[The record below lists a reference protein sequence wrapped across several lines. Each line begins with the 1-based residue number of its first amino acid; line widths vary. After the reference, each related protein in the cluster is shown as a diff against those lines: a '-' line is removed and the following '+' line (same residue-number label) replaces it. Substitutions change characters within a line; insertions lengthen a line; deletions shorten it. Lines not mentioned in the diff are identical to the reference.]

1 MAGPSP
7 SAWTSNGSVKK
18 KSRMSNYA
26 PQHSPLPSFIDP
38 AKATQNAQPQTGT
51 STPDASTQ
59 GSPLQPTM
67 TGGKMLGAVSTLLA
81 LTPRGRTD
89 EITRLTALAHGFIG
103 LASEDEIV
111 TLAKAVAGRD
121 DIGEGLIDRLARSSK
136 RAAHTLIRANSVGDE
151 TVAYLLE
158 TADHETRIL
167 IAGHHRLMPRHVMI
181 LVANGEPGVLK
192 ALLSNRLTDL
202 DAKARKAIQGEGEAA
217 PTGLEHLENRPSL
230 TDGSAA
236 DPKKSADDFAQLD
249 PAARRAVMRRLA
261 EDGPKTLS
269 LADAAKTLDP
279 TRNDA
284 DLSFLTVIEQ
294 RDPAKLRDAFATALD
309 LDPVIV
315 GKLVDEADGDAMV
328 VLAKA
333 AGLSSTAFARMVIL
347 SKIGLTGSPRDTFK
361 LVDRFKAIPEAT
373 AHFIVKAMRG
383 ETPTRQ
389 PAQPASPA
397 LRRLTPADVQP
408 VISRGGT
415 NVQGNRS
422 TQSFSKAV

>member
-1 MAGPSP
+1 
-7 SAWTSNGSVKK
+7 
-18 KSRMSNYA
+18 MSTDAQNHA
-26 PQHSPLPSFIDP
+26 PLPPFKEP
-38 AKATQNAQPQTGT
+38 ATTKVA
-51 STPDASTQ
+51 
-59 GSPLQPTM
+59 GSGEGLPLQPTM

-103 LASEDEIV
+103 LASEEEIV
-111 TLAKAVAGRD
+111 TLAKAVAGRN
-121 DIGEGLIDRLARSSK
+121 DIGEGLIDRLTRSSK
-136 RAAHTLIRANSVGDE
+136 RAAHTLIRSNTVGDE
-151 TVAYLLE
+151 TIAYLLE
-158 TADHETRIL
+158 SSDLETRIL
-167 IAGHHRLMPRHVMI
+167 IAGHHQLAPKHVMM

-192 ALLSNRLTDL
+192 ALLANRLTDL
-202 DAKARKAIQGEGEAA
+202 DAKARKAIEGNAE
-217 PTGLEHLENRPSL
+217 PVTDGLERLQNRPSI

-236 DPKKSADDFAQLD
+236 DPKKSASDFVQLD

-261 EDGPKTLS
+261 EDGPKQLS
-269 LADAAKTLDP
+269 LADAAKSLDP

-284 DLSFLTVIEQ
+284 DLTFLTVIEQ
-294 RDPAKLRDAFATALD
+294 RDPAKLRDAFAQALD
-309 LDPVIV
+309 LDPVMV

-373 AHFIVKAMRG
+373 AHFIVQAMRG
-383 ETPTRQ
+383 ETKGRRPAA
-389 PAQPASPA
+389 PAQPP

-408 VISRGGT
+408 GVNRGGESSGGESSGDK
-415 NVQGNRS
+415 NSAQGFR
-422 TQSFSKAV
+422 KAV

>member
-1 MAGPSP
+1 MAGALPP
-7 SAWTSNGSVKK
+7 ARAPNGSIKK
-18 KSRMSNYA
+18 KSAMSTDAQN
-26 PQHSPLPSFIDP
+26 HDPLPPLKEP
-38 AKATQNAQPQTGT
+38 AVTKVA
-51 STPDASTQ
+51 AS
-59 GSPLQPTM
+59 GEGLPLQPTM

-103 LASEDEIV
+103 LASEEEIV
-111 TLAKAVAGRD
+111 TLAKAVAGRT
-121 DIGEGLIDRLARSSK
+121 DIGEGLIDRLVRSSK
-136 RAAHTLIRANSVGDE
+136 RAAHTLIRTNSVGDE
-151 TVAYLLE
+151 TIAYLLE
-158 TADHETRIL
+158 SSDLETRIL
-167 IAGHHRLMPRHVMI
+167 IAGHHQLAPKHVMM

-192 ALLSNRLTDL
+192 SLLANRLTDL
-202 DAKARKAIQGEGEAA
+202 DAKARKAIEGNAE
-217 PTGLEHLENRPSL
+217 PVTNGLERLESRPSI

-236 DPKKSADDFAQLD
+236 DPKKSASDFVQLD

-261 EDGPKTLS
+261 EDGPKQLS
-269 LADAAKTLDP
+269 LADAAKSLDP

-284 DLSFLTVIEQ
+284 DLTFLTVIEQ
-294 RDPAKLRDAFATALD
+294 RDPAKLRDAFAQALD
-309 LDPVIV
+309 LDPVMV

-383 ETPTRQ
+383 ETQARQ
-389 PAQPASPA
+389 PAAPAHST

-408 VISRGGT
+408 GVSRGDGSSA
-415 NVQGNRS
+415 QGFR
-422 TQSFSKAV
+422 KAI